1 MSKFATKK
9 RIKNI
14 DVLKIRWYKIICE
27 KEGIK
32 IKYESVNKLFNLIDV
47 TDTYI
52 LLKDKEKTKKI
63 YVYEI
68 EPVTFLNFSM
78 DTQSNILN
86 LYNEFLRELNFEF
99 QIYISNKKI
108 NVENYI
114 SNLEKVINKNANLRH
129 INLMKRYLES
139 ITKELENEIIYTT
152 KYYIVIS
159 FERDSSYDI
168 SQIDNIIKKLDYV
181 GCNTKRIKEKK
192 ELKNILYESLNKEI
206 LA

>member
-1 MSKFATKK
+1 
-9 RIKNI
+9 
-14 DVLKIRWYKIICE
+14 
-27 KEGIK
+27 
-32 IKYESVNKLFNLIDV
+32 
-47 TDTYI
+47 
-52 LLKDKEKTKKI
+52 
-63 YVYEI
+63 
-68 EPVTFLNFSM
+68 
-78 DTQSNILN
+78 
-86 LYNEFLRELNFEF
+86 
-99 QIYISNKKI
+99 
-108 NVENYI
+108 
-114 SNLEKVINKNANLRH
+114 
-129 INLMKRYLES
+129 MKRYLES